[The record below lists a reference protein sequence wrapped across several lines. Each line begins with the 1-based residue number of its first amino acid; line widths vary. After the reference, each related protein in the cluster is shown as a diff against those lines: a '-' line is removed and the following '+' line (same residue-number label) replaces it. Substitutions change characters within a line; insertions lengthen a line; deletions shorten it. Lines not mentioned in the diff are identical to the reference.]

1 MPFPKGELP
10 GSYILEL
17 VDVPKREFCYVDP
30 PSGRWVT
37 LDLTGVPYLT
47 LWSDGGPFLCIEPC
61 WGLTD
66 HHEQRA
72 FEDKQG
78 IQKIPPG
85 GELRASFS
93 MTPQLASCD

>member
-1 MPFPKGELP
+1 
-10 GSYILEL
+10 
-17 VDVPKREFCYVDP
+17 
-30 PSGRWVT
+30 
-37 LDLTGVPYLT
+37 

-72 FEDKQG
+72 FEGKQG
-78 IQKIPPG
+78 IQKIPPC

>member
-1 MPFPKGELP
+1 MPFARNELP
-10 GSYILEL
+10 GSFILEL
-17 VDVPKREFCYVDP
+17 IDVPRRQFSYVDP

-66 HHEQRA
+66 HHEQRKSTSACYA
-72 FEDKQG
+72 FDVTSNF
-78 IQKIPPG
+78 P
-85 GELRASFS
+85 RAIN
-93 MTPQLASCD
+93 

>member
-1 MPFPKGELP
+1 VRRRKF
-10 GSYILEL
+10 S
-17 VDVPKREFCYVDP
+17 FVDP

-37 LDLTGVPYLT
+37 LDLAGVPYIT
-47 LWSDGGPFLCIEPC
+47 LWSDGGAFLCIEPC

-72 FEDKQG
+72 FEDKTGMQ
-78 IQKIPPG
+78 IIPPG
-85 GELRASFS
+85 SGLPASFG